1 MASTRLKNLPGEYL
15 RQRKI
20 DQDIHTYEMDI
31 HKKMPNKTVLPDLGI
46 NPGNMSNSYYHNT
59 FSNNTCDI
67 ESNLFGINS
76 SNLVDKKP
84 EFQPQLKELP
94 FKAFFELPERFV
106 PEPLVVHHNQRPKGP
121 FTNN

>member
-106 PEPLVVHHNQRPKGP
+106 PEPMVINHNQRPKGP